1 MPNFA
6 VLTELN
12 TLGKMDKFLY
22 DAPETTHFHH
32 QHMQTTN
39 FAVDQIL
46 TPMSGNNNTRFA
58 EIEREGDLALDCYLV
73 VDRPGLGESDQ
84 VLITVTKD
92 NGLPAAI
99 TAGADVTQG
108 SSTPGTVVDDA
119 DKGDTSFVI
128 QGSVSA
134 SLPTGTLT
142 IVASDGSNITLEA
155 DEYTAEVAGYDSS
168 CLVNHFGWS
177 ILKSVQLTIGNQCIE
192 RLSGAY
198 LLAWYELA
206 DNITG
211 RLMYNVDNEN
221 LDLAE
226 RLYIPLPFTFAR
238 NRTGITDQ
246 ALPLIGLQFHAVKVT
261 INLQNLSD
269 CIKGSP
275 VITQAAYDSA
285 TRFSTDTASGNTLSS
300 WNDFQFH
307 LLTDQ
312 VYLDKTERMEF
323 ANAKGDM
330 LIGQVQERM
339 LSKHNLN
346 RPFQL
351 TYNHSIRELIWAVR
365 RVKGYSND
373 TAAAEKEQLYGG
385 SYDVDFFITGA
396 MKEKDKAP
404 RLLYAEGIE
413 SVSLKLNNHERFH
426 ALGKYGS
433 YFRSVQPHAHY
444 DNKDNLGKRIYS
456 YNFGLHPAD
465 DQPSGSINMSRI
477 DNVMMTLNTDIPE
490 EEQDMHEY
498 YVWARNYNILHIE
511 NGMGG
516 LVLTS

>member
-84 VLITVTKD
+84 VNITVTKAG
-92 NGLPAAI
+92 GLPAAI
-99 TAGADVTQG
+99 AANAEVNEG
-108 SSTPGTVVDDA
+108 SNTIGTVA
-119 DKGDTSFVI
+119 SINATSFVI
-128 QGSVSA
+128 TRSANA
-134 SLPTGTLT
+134 SLPMGELT
-142 IVASDGSNITLEA
+142 IGTVTLASN
-155 DEYTAEVAGYDSS
+155 EYTAAVIEYDSEN
-168 CLVNHFGWS
+168 LVPAFGWN

-206 DNITG
+206 DNITST
-211 RLMYNVDNEN
+211 LMYNVDDDNME
-221 LDLAE
+221 LAE

-238 NRTGITDQ
+238 NRTGVTDQ

-275 VITQAAYDSA
+275 VITQPAYESA
-285 TRFSTDTASGNTLSS
+285 TRFSTDPHIGDTLSS

-330 LIGQVQERM
+330 LIEQVQERM

-365 RVKGYSND
+365 QVKGYSDNTD
-373 TAAAEKEQLYGG
+373 AAIKEQLYGG
-385 SYDVDFFITGA
+385 TDDVDFYITARKKAVNGA
-396 MKEKDKAP
+396 P
-404 RLLYAEGIE
+404 TFLHAEGIE

-456 YNFGLHPAD
+456 YNFGLHPTS

-477 DNVMMTLNTDIPE
+477 DNVMMTLNTDIPD